1 MDEMLTEPYFSM
13 GFLGCFEGKNYGI
26 EVEEKAFLELR
37 KLAKSAAFR
46 STDAR

>member
-1 MDEMLTEPYFSM
+1 MRWLRNLIFLWV
-13 GFLGCFEGKNYGI
+13 FLGCFEGKKYGI